1 MYFNLGYKY
10 MYVESLFDL
19 RHNWRKYMMLLKKA

>member
-1 MYFNLGYKY
+1 